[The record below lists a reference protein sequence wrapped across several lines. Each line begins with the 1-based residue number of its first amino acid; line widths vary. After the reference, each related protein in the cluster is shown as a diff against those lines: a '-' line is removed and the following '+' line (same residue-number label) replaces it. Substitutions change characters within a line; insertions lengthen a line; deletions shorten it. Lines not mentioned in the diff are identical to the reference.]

1 MSKWVE
7 QFNGRM
13 DGWGRKLHEKEIRI
27 PVDLVTGI
35 LFFAL
40 ALIILLV
47 MPDQVA
53 ISEKDVVNG
62 RAFPTLLMV
71 LMMLCCAM
79 LVGKELYKL
88 ATKQPLNWKV
98 INVQVEMKAL
108 VILAILVV
116 TWLLSRLTG
125 LFVVG
130 AQSSAAW
137 VFCSTFGAGRN
148 PTMSL
153 PWSWR
158 WPSGPPSAS
167 PWAWTFKEGNG
178 LCYSISFRP
187 PACCLRWKTSCGS
200 ISACSSARSLRP
212 SPV

>member
-13 DGWGRKLHEKEIRI
+13 DDWGRKLHEKEIRI

-35 LFFAL
+35 VFFLFAL
-40 ALIILLV
+40 VILLV

-71 LMMLCCAM
+71 VMMLCCAM

-88 ATKQPLNWKV
+88 ATRQPLTWKV
-98 INVQVEMKAL
+98 INVQVEAKTL
-108 VILAILVV
+108 VILGILIV
-116 TWLLSRLTG
+116 TYLLSKITG

-130 AQSSAAW
+130 A
-137 VFCSTFGAGRN
+137 VFCCLGFLLYFRCRKKSYYVITLVLAV
-148 PTMSL
+148 
-153 PWSWR
+153 
-158 WPSGPPSAS
+158 AI
-167 PWAWTFKEGNG
+167 WAA
-178 LCYSISFRP
+178 FRF
-187 PACCLRWKTSCGS
+187 ALG
-200 ISACSSARSLRP
+200 
-212 SPV
+212 VDF

>member
-13 DGWGRKLHEKEIRI
+13 DFWGRKLHEKEIRI
-27 PVDLVTGI
+27 PIDLVTGV
-35 LFFAL
+35 LFFLVAL
-40 ALIILLV
+40 GVLLV

-71 LMMLCCAM
+71 VMMLCCAM
-79 LVGKELYKL
+79 LIGKELYKL

-130 AQSSAAW
+130 A
-137 VFCSTFGAGRN
+137 VFCCLGFLLYFRCRKKSYYVITLVLAV
-148 PTMSL
+148 
-153 PWSWR
+153 
-158 WPSGPPSAS
+158 AI
-167 PWAWTFKEGNG
+167 WAA
-178 LCYSISFRP
+178 FRF
-187 PACCLRWKTSCGS
+187 ALG
-200 ISACSSARSLRP
+200 
-212 SPV
+212 VDF